1 MNFRKAIILVVFL
14 LGSGIA
20 SAKAPKAPS
29 NLRVKPLGANS
40 FLMEWQDNSKNET
53 GWEIRVSLGNTSTPK
68 RFLLVPSPDITSYVV
83 LTNNVHGK
91 TLSFQIAA
99 YNGATGLEKI
109 SKPTSAVTVTALDSS
124 TFGKPLDLTAKPLDD
139 GRIRISWK
147 DKSTTE
153 EGYQIQYRKGSGKW
167 KAYGTAN
174 PDVKFSLPAGTFEP
188 ENAYSFRVRA
198 FKQNPPVFTPFSNVA
213 TAKTLPFQAP
223 SGLTAASE
231 GEGKISLKW
240 KDRSAI
246 EAGYE
251 IQRKAGTGDFST
263 LGDVGANVSST
274 SPIAG
279 AFDTD
284 YQFRIRAFRLVKT
297 ARVYTGFSKVISAKS
312 TPLAKPTDLAIT
324 AVTKT
329 SATLTWKDASD
340 NELGYQIQYRQEGDA
355 DFSDIATAASNA
367 TTYTATGLTPGK
379 TYEFQ
384 VRAIE
389 FFSASAFTSVV
400 RATTQGGSLES
411 GDADPPIFWNSSF
424 VYQFGVTSLENLL
437 SIDVTGLPAGLAYN
451 ASTRTISGTTTEE
464 GVKTVAVKAKF
475 NGGDEQNVTL
485 TLRIIRAPS
494 APVAKTAF
502 APVQVA
508 AGNTS
513 PVSITGKF
521 ADPDTGEARRVTTT
535 LGSFD
540 IILYPLATPGTV
552 NNFLRYAD
560 DGLYNSTFFHRSIDD
575 FIVQGGGYSH
585 NGTSFS
591 KVVAFPAIQNEPGI
605 SNVAG
610 TVAMAKIGGQPN
622 SATSEFFVN
631 LNDLNAHDPNNPNG
645 ANLDE
650 QNEGFSVF
658 GRIAGTGMNV
668 VNQINA
674 LPSQDYTV
682 TVDGSS
688 RRLDDVPMNVAPP
701 VPAVMDPTKLVKVT
715 SVAPVPI
722 LRYEVTSGDP
732 AIATAVVNGTNVD
745 ITGVATGTTTIT
757 VKAIDLDGQMVSQTI
772 PLTVP

>member
-1 MNFRKAIILVVFL
+1 
-14 LGSGIA
+14 
-20 SAKAPKAPS
+20 
-29 NLRVKPLGANS
+29 
-40 FLMEWQDNSKNET
+40 
-53 GWEIRVSLGNTSTPK
+53 
-68 RFLLVPSPDITSYVV
+68 
-83 LTNNVHGK
+83 
-91 TLSFQIAA
+91 
-99 YNGATGLEKI
+99 
-109 SKPTSAVTVTALDSS
+109 
-124 TFGKPLDLTAKPLDD
+124 
-139 GRIRISWK
+139 
-147 DKSTTE
+147 
-153 EGYQIQYRKGSGKW
+153 
-167 KAYGTAN
+167 
-174 PDVKFSLPAGTFEP
+174 
-188 ENAYSFRVRA
+188 
-198 FKQNPPVFTPFSNVA
+198 
-213 TAKTLPFQAP
+213 
-223 SGLTAASE
+223 
-231 GEGKISLKW
+231 
-240 KDRSAI
+240 
-246 EAGYE
+246 
-251 IQRKAGTGDFST
+251 
-263 LGDVGANVSST
+263 
-274 SPIAG
+274 
-279 AFDTD
+279 
-284 YQFRIRAFRLVKT
+284 
-297 ARVYTGFSKVISAKS
+297 
-312 TPLAKPTDLAIT
+312 
-324 AVTKT
+324 
-329 SATLTWKDASD
+329 
-340 NELGYQIQYRQEGDA
+340 
-355 DFSDIATAASNA
+355 
-367 TTYTATGLTPGK
+367 
-379 TYEFQ
+379 
-384 VRAIE
+384 
-389 FFSASAFTSVV
+389 
-400 RATTQGGSLES
+400 
-411 GDADPPIFWNSSF
+411 
-424 VYQFGVTSLENLL
+424 
-437 SIDVTGLPAGLAYN
+437 
-451 ASTRTISGTTTEE
+451 
-464 GVKTVAVKAKF
+464 
-475 NGGDEQNVTL
+475 
-485 TLRIIRAPS
+485 
-494 APVAKTAF
+494 
-502 APVQVA
+502 VA